1 MFGINGSEAVIIVL
15 LGLILIGPER
25 LPKYLQQFK
34 SFMEDL
40 RDFIKKFRQ
49 RATEDLGRDLDF
61 EEIKKYDL
69 RQYDPRRIVGEA
81 FLDDAEP
88 QSSVKTPQLFNPN
101 LGPAPFDDEAT

>member
-49 RATEDLGRDLDF
+49 RATEDLSRDLDL

-81 FLDDAEP
+81 FFDDEP
-88 QSSVKTPQLFNPN
+88 QKPAKTPQFFNPN